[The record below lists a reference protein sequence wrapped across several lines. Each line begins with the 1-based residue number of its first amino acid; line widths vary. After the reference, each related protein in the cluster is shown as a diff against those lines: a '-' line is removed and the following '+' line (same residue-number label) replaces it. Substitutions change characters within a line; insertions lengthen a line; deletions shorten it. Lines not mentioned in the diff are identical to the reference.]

1 MKKNIMVS
9 MAVLTTSALLCA
21 ACSTKTK
28 TAPAQTSAPAAQDTA
43 GDSAKGDGAESS
55 DAAQTGQDA
64 KAPAADGAFQTEGLR
79 IAYTCQDLT
88 NTYFVE
94 VSRGVQD
101 RCDEL
106 GIEVNIV
113 DGKADVANQI
123 TAFENFI
130 SKKLDGIIISPI
142 DETALVPSV
151 KAAQEAGIP
160 VISGNQLVAGSD
172 AFITVPEYDYGFA
185 IGEEAGKWIKENLD
199 GKAKVAIFDYPELE
213 SIIDRGNGIQE
224 GILSQAPDAEIV
236 ARQSANNTEKGMANM
251 ENILQANP
259 DVQVLAC
266 VNDAGAL
273 GAYEAVMAAHKDSEQ
288 FFIGGLDATDEALN
302 KIKEGGIYRA
312 TVDIQPYES
321 GKLFVDTLLDVMQNG
336 PMEET
341 INIPMKVVNSSN
353 ISDYK

>member
-1 MKKNIMVS
+1 MEKNIML
-9 MAVLTTSALLCA
+9 ATGFLAAALLCSG
-21 ACSTKTK
+21 CSTKPE
-28 TAPAQTSAPAAQDTA
+28 TAPASERAATSAAEKTEQDSGSDTAAQNEN
-43 GDSAKGDGAESS
+43 GKF
-55 DAAQTGQDA
+55 
-64 KAPAADGAFQTEGLR
+64 KTEGLK

-94 VSRGVQD
+94 VSRGVQA

-151 KAAQEAGIP
+151 KAAKDAGIP
-160 VISGNQLVAGSD
+160 VISGNQLVEGSD
-172 AFITVPEYDYGFA
+172 AFITVPEYEYGFA
-185 IGEEAGKWIKENLD
+185 IGEEAGKWIKEKLD

-213 SIIDRGNGIQE
+213 SIIARGNGIQE

-236 ARQSANNTEKGMANM
+236 ARQSANNPEKGMAIM

-273 GAYEAVMAAHKDSEQ
+273 GAYEAVMAAHKDSDQ

-302 KIKEGGIYRA
+302 KIKDGGIYRA
-312 TVDIQPYES
+312 TVDIQPFES
-321 GKLFVDTLLDVMQNG
+321 GKLFVDTLLEVMQNG
-336 PMEET
+336 PVKET
-341 INIPMKVVNSSN
+341 INIPMKVVNTSN

>member
-1 MKKNIMVS
+1 MKKNIML
-9 MAVLTTSALLCA
+9 ATGFLAAALACT
-21 ACSTKTK
+21 ACSTK
-28 TAPAQTSAPAAQDTA
+28 PESAPAAQPAQTTAEQSKNAADTPAPDTA
-43 GDSAKGDGAESS
+43 GQDDKKAEGGS
-55 DAAQTGQDA
+55 GEF
-64 KAPAADGAFQTEGLR
+64 KTEGLR

-94 VSRGVQD
+94 VSRGVQA

-123 TAFENFI
+123 TAFENFT
-130 SKKLDGIIISPI
+130 SQKLDGIIISPI

-151 KAAQEAGIP
+151 KAAREAGIP
-160 VISGNQLVAGSD
+160 VISGNQLVEGSD
-172 AFITVPEYDYGFA
+172 AFITVPEYEYGFA
-185 IGEEAGKWIKENLD
+185 IGEEAGKWIKEKLD

-213 SIIDRGNGIQE
+213 SIIARGNGIQE
-224 GILSQAPDAEIV
+224 GILSQAPEAEIV
-236 ARQSANNTEKGMANM
+236 SRQSANNPEKGMAIM

-273 GAYEAVMAAHKDSEQ
+273 GAYEAVMAAHKDSDQ

-302 KIKEGGIYRA
+302 KIKDGTIFRA
-312 TVDIQPYES
+312 TVDIQPFES
-321 GKLFVDTLLDVMQNG
+321 GKLFVDTLIEVMQNG
-336 PMEET
+336 PLEET

>member
-1 MKKNIMVS
+1 MKKNIML
-9 MAVLTTSALLCA
+9 ATGFLTAALVCT
-21 ACSTKTK
+21 ACSTKPAVTASQ
-28 TAPAQTSAPAAQDTA
+28 APAGENTAAETA
-43 GDSAKGDGAESS
+43 AAEKTDQSGNESS
-55 DAAQTGQDA
+55 GKTGEF
-64 KAPAADGAFQTEGLR
+64 KTEGLK

-94 VSRGVQD
+94 VSRGVQA

-130 SKKLDGIIISPI
+130 SKDLDGIIISPI
-142 DETALVPSV
+142 DETALIPSV
-151 KAAQEAGIP
+151 KAAKEAGIP
-160 VISGNQLVAGSD
+160 VISGNQLVEGSD
-172 AFITVPEYDYGFA
+172 AFITVPEYEYGFA
-185 IGEEAGKWIKENLD
+185 IGEEAGKWIKEKLD

-213 SIIDRGNGIQE
+213 SIIARGNGIQE
-224 GILSQAPDAEIV
+224 GILSQAPEAEIIS
-236 ARQSANNTEKGMANM
+236 RQSANNPEKGMAIM

-273 GAYEAVMAAHKDSEQ
+273 GAYEAVMAAHKDSDQ

-302 KIKEGGIYRA
+302 KIKDEGIYRA
-312 TVDIQPYES
+312 TVDIQPFES

-336 PMEET
+336 PVDET

>member
-9 MAVLTTSALLCA
+9 MAVLTMSALLCA
-21 ACSTKTK
+21 ACSTKQEA
-28 TAPAQTSAPAAQDTA
+28 APAQTTAAAAQSTA
-43 GDSAKGDGAESS
+43 DDSAKGDS
-55 DAAQTGQDA
+55 AAQDTNAQDTVGEF
-64 KAPAADGAFQTEGLR
+64 KTEGLR

-101 RCDEL
+101 RCKEL

-151 KAAQEAGIP
+151 KAAKGAGIP
-160 VISGNQLVAGSD
+160 VISGNQLVEGSD

-224 GILSQAPDAEIV
+224 GILSQAPEAEIV
-236 ARQSANNTEKGMANM
+236 ARQSANNPEKGMANM

-302 KIKEGGIYRA
+302 KIKDNTIYRA

-321 GKLFVDTLLDVMQNG
+321 GKLFVDTLLEVMQNG
-336 PMEET
+336 AIEET
-341 INIPMKVVNSSN
+341 INIPMKVVNASN

>member
-9 MAVLTTSALLCA
+9 MAVLTASALLCA
-21 ACSTKTK
+21 ACSTKAE

-259 DVQVLAC
+259 DVQILAC

>member
-9 MAVLTTSALLCA
+9 MAVLTASALLCA

-55 DAAQTGQDA
+55 DAAQTGQDV

>member
-1 MKKNIMVS
+1 MKKRVTIFAGLLMT
-9 MAVLTTSALLCA
+9 AALVCT
-21 ACSTKTK
+21 ACSAKAEDASTQTKDTPKK
-28 TAPAQTSAPAAQDTA
+28 TAQEETPAAAETPADKNDTSN
-43 GDSAKGDGAESS
+43 GEFK
-55 DAAQTGQDA
+55 
-64 KAPAADGAFQTEGLR
+64 TEGLK

-94 VSRGVQD
+94 VSRGVQA

-130 SKKLDGIIISPI
+130 SQKLDGIIISPI

-151 KAAQEAGIP
+151 KAAQDAGIP
-160 VISGNQLVAGSD
+160 VISGNQLVEGSD
-172 AFITVPEYDYGFA
+172 AFITVPEYEYGFA
-185 IGEEAGKWIKENLD
+185 IGEEAGKWIKEKLD

-213 SIIDRGNGIQE
+213 SVIERGNGIQA
-224 GILSQAPDAEIV
+224 GILSQAPDADIV
-236 ARQSANNTEKGMANM
+236 ARQSANNAEKGMANM

-259 DVQVLAC
+259 DVEVLAC

-273 GAYEAVMAAHKDSEQ
+273 GAYEAVMAAHKDSDR

-312 TVDIQPYES
+312 TVDIQPFES
-321 GKLFVDTLLDVMQNG
+321 GKLFVDILIKVMQEG
-336 PMEET
+336 PIEET
-341 INIPMKVVNSSN
+341 INIPMKVVNASN
-353 ISDYK
+353 ISDYKE

>member
-9 MAVLTTSALLCA
+9 MAVLTASALLCA
-21 ACSTKTK
+21 ACTAKSES
-28 TAPAQTSAPAAQDTA
+28 APAQTSAPAAQSTA
-43 GDSAKGDGAESS
+43 VEGAKGESAGK
-55 DAAQTGQDA
+55 DAAAGQDA
-64 KAPAADGAFQTEGLR
+64 AGQDTSGGFKTEGLR

-101 RCDEL
+101 RCNEL

-151 KAAQEAGIP
+151 KAAKDAGIP
-160 VISGNQLVAGSD
+160 VISGNQLVEGSD

-185 IGEEAGKWIKENLD
+185 IGEEAGKWIKEHLD

-236 ARQSANNTEKGMANM
+236 ARQSANNPEKGMANM

-302 KIKEGGIYRA
+302 KIKDGSIYRA

-321 GKLFVDTLLDVMQNG
+321 GKLFVDTLLEVMQNG
-336 PMEET
+336 PIQET
-341 INIPMKVVNSSN
+341 INIPMKVVNASN